1 VSTGLSPRKDPRQKP
16 REVDRR
22 DSERRAEQMRTPTDM
37 FPVPARVGIRFF
49 RSKTRFWLGV
59 FRAIGQRGYFMKDM
73 FRAFAEPR
81 TWVPETIRQMKVIGV
96 DSVPLTVIVAA
107 FIGGVTALQTRY
119 QLIAGVEMTVV
130 GLIVRQSIVLEL
142 GPLLTGLVLTGRV
155 GARMTAEIGTMR
167 VTEQIDALE
176 TLAYDPYAFL
186 VVPRFL
192 AALIMLPALTVLA
205 DAVGVMSGFAAALAG
220 TDVTTTDFREGLRWA
235 FAPFQ
240 VIYSLLK
247 ATMFGGAIAVVCSYE
262 GYVTEA
268 GAEGVGRSTAKAVVI
283 TSVTILVLDAL
294 TATALAQY
302 LQG

>member
-1 VSTGLSPRKDPRQKP
+1 MSTRLSPRRD
-16 REVDRR
+16 R
-22 DSERRAEQMRTPTDM
+22 DSAKRDAERREAEWRAQQMRTPTDM
-37 FPVPARVGIRFF
+37 YPVVGRVGIKFF
-49 RSKTRFWLGV
+49 RTKTRLWIGV
-59 FRAIGQRGYFMKDM
+59 FRAVGQRGYFIKDM

-81 TWVPETIRQMKVIGV
+81 TWVPETIRQMRVIGV

-176 TLAYDPYAFL
+176 TLAYDPHAFL

-192 AALIMLPALTVLA
+192 AALIMLPTLTVLA
-205 DAVGVMSGFAAALAG
+205 DPVGVGTGFAAALAG
-220 TDVTTTDFREGLRWA
+220 TDVTTSDFREGLRWA

-240 VIYSLLK
+240 VVYSLLK
-247 ATMFGGAIAVVCSYE
+247 ATMFGAAIAVVCSYE

-268 GAEGVGRSTAKAVVI
+268 GAEGVGRSTARAVVI